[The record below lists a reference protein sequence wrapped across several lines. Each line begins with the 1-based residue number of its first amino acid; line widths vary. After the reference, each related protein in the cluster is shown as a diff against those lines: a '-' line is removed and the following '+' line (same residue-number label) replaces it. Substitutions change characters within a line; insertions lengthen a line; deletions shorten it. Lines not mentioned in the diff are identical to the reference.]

1 MVREELTGSNLLD
14 ALRPNERALIATRA
28 DSMHYESGHVL
39 YHPGDNVRYAYFPR
53 FSSVA
58 SFHVVMADGSA
69 VETAITGREGAVGGI
84 VSKGRLP
91 AYARSCI
98 MHGGEFYRIS
108 CTDLEEIKLQNPH
121 MSYMF
126 SRYADCLVSQIF
138 QSVAC
143 NASHTIEQRAAKWL
157 VAAVDRTGSHSVTMT
172 QDQLASLL
180 GVGRT
185 YVSRVMRR
193 MRESGAISTGQGN
206 IHVNDRELLGRMS
219 CDCNQQV
226 ADHFGTVLQG
236 IYPDVADA
244 NSC

>member
-1 MVREELTGSNLLD
+1 MVRGDLTGSNLLD
-14 ALRPNERALIATRA
+14 ALRPNERALLASRA
-28 DSMHYESGHVL
+28 DNLRCESGHIL

-53 FSSVA
+53 FSAVA
-58 SFHVVMADGSA
+58 SFHVVMGDGAA
-69 VETAITGREGAVGGI
+69 VETAITGREGAVGGV

-91 AYARSCI
+91 AYARSCV
-98 MHGGEFYRIS
+98 MHGGEFYRIG
-108 CTDLEEIKLQNPH
+108 CTDLEEIKQQSPH

-126 SRYADCLVSQIF
+126 TRYADCLLAQIF

-157 VAAVDRTGSHSVTMT
+157 VAAVDRTGSHCVTMT

-193 MRESGAISTGQGN
+193 MRESGAISTGRGN
-206 IHVNDRELLGRMS
+206 IHVNDREMLMRMS

-226 ADHFGTVLQG
+226 AQHFGTVLQG
-236 IYPDVADA
+236 IYPEVCDV
-244 NSC
+244 NSD